1 MRVDAFRSER
11 VNLTEGT
18 IDTDAILERVK
29 ERFRPA
35 SQEHSRLVKRPL
47 DQRTHHRRHS
57 GLVCGGMRHRVQ
69 WENGKVTWP
78 CREAM
83 EEADGELAIF

>member
-29 ERFRPA
+29 ERFAPLPKNTVVW
-35 SQEHSRLVKRPL
+35 SRGRSTRG
-47 DQRTHHRRHS
+47 RTTGGTRACA
-57 GLVCGGMRHRVQ
+57 CGGMRHRVQ